1 MSNNPNVAL
10 RCPDCGAPLKD
21 GESAC
26 WLCRRE
32 LPGGELSASSPLAKE
47 GRGAGQFSL
56 ASIFLIVTLIAV
68 CLGTLRL
75 APGLGVL
82 LMVVAAPAL
91 IRTCIV
97 GAKEKRSGHSLSIRE
112 KLLAFLASS
121 AIIIL
126 IGVAGFIAFQIACW
140 GSCAVVAGIQQKEGE
155 NALIVG
161 IATGSLAGIGTMIW
175 LVWTTWPRR
184 KGPKKSS

>member
-1 MSNNPNVAL
+1 
-10 RCPDCGAPLKD
+10 
-21 GESAC
+21 
-26 WLCRRE
+26 
-32 LPGGELSASSPLAKE
+32 
-47 GRGAGQFSL
+47 
-56 ASIFLIVTLIAV
+56 
-68 CLGTLRL
+68 
-75 APGLGVL
+75 
-82 LMVVAAPAL
+82 MVVAAPAL